1 MSKPTRDIDGTVSYP
16 EYFGI
21 DGPRYPAPTERWDV
35 GDTIP
40 NEEVGVSVPTEKDAK
55 PAVNICATNLKGVQ
69 FFVKNKET
77 NKLYGVLTTID
88 VYAECRFVLVDM
100 VSGDIT
106 VSPAVNFKYPF
117 SSAYN
122 CAPKTKITT

>member
-1 MSKPTRDIDGTVSYP
+1 MSKPMRNIDGTLSYP
-16 EYFGI
+16 EYFGV
-21 DGPRYPAPTERWDV
+21 DGAPTERWDV
-35 GDTIP
+35 GSIP
-40 NEEVGVSVPTEKDAK
+40 SEEIAVSTEENTK

-100 VSGDIT
+100 VSGDII

-122 CAPKTKITT
+122 CAPKTKIAT